1 MRHPHHPRHRPP
13 RRPLRA
19 ALAVLALLVVLALAA
34 LAGCLWWTLPAR
46 EAGLSLP
53 GLSAPVE
60 VAFDAQ
66 GIPRI
71 AARNEVDAAMALGL
85 LHARDRMFQMDLM
98 R

>member
-46 EAGLSLP
+46 VALCGFGVGLSWGTATATLMP
-53 GLSAPVE
+53 STKFEWVE
-60 VAFDAQ
+60 TDATY
-66 GIPRI
+66 P
-71 AARNEVDAAMALGL
+71 E
-85 LHARDRMFQMDLM
+85 
-98 R
+98 

>member
-60 VAFDAQ
+60 VALDAQ

-71 AARNEVDAAMALGL
+71 AARNDEGRRVRRPGAAIFR
-85 LHARDRMFQMDLM
+85 HQMPG
-98 R
+98 